1 MSAAERVPNKP
12 PPPPR
17 VVLPRVQL
25 PKTLRH
31 LGKAAKGGGG
41 GKKDGWYGGMVDVV
55 GWLVW
60 WGG

>member
-17 VVLPRVQL
+17 VVLPRIQL

-41 GKKDGWYGGMVDVV
+41 KKDGWYGGVVSMV